1 MVVHPSSDAKS
12 VFIREA
18 ACDVKSVR
26 ESVPRSLW
34 ETYSAFANTNGG
46 TIVLGVVED
55 DEKGMVIEGVP
66 DVQGTLNG
74 LWNGLNN
81 TEKVSANLL
90 TDSDVVVTDVDGKEL
105 IVIRVPRADR
115 KDRPLFINGNTRN
128 SFRRNGEGD
137 YRCTPDEINSMIT
150 DSMSG
155 PTDRVPVN
163 TSGISDFDP
172 GTVSA
177 FRNSMRTLKGEHP

>member
-1 MVVHPSSDAKS
+1 M
-12 VFIREA
+12 
-18 ACDVKSVR
+18 
-26 ESVPRSLW
+26 
-34 ETYSAFANTNGG
+34 
-46 TIVLGVVED
+46 VED

-163 TSGISDFDP
+163 TSGISDFTP
-172 GTVSA
+172 EQSPHSGTA
-177 FRNSMRTLKGEHP
+177 CAP